1 MWNKP
6 FWAHT
11 TISVVPIS
19 HYHGDQYQD
28 KFVRKGQERCSRKL
42 GVEEVSRDGSKYLTQ
57 IYVELTIDKRPRETE
72 EVM

>member
-1 MWNKP
+1 MP
-6 FWAHT
+6 
-11 TISVVPIS
+11 
-19 HYHGDQYQD
+19 
-28 KFVRKGQERCSRKL
+28 KGQERCSRKL